1 MKEMDTESEGESES
15 EFLSE
20 SKSDKG
26 KQIERKGKKL
36 QRKSPNPQ
44 ASGTK
49 DITLSEESAK
59 TINA

>member
-1 MKEMDTESEGESES
+1 MKEMDTESEGQSES

-49 DITLSEESAK
+49 DITLCEESAQ